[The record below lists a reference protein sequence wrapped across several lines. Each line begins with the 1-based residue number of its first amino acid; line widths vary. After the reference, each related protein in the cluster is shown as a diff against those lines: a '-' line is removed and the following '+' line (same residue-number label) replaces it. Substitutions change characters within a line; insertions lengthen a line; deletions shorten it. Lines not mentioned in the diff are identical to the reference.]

1 MSALF
6 NTNFLLA
13 SLLWG
18 SIGSGYCLYGK
29 KRGEAIP
36 LVGGLAL
43 IGLSCFVTSA
53 LLMSLLSIALIAGM
67 TWLLRSGY

>member
-18 SIGSGYCLYGK
+18 SVGTGYCIYGR
-29 KRGEAIP
+29 KRGETIP
-36 LVGGLAL
+36 LAGGLAL
-43 IGLSCFVTSA
+43 IGLSYFVPSA